1 MADDRKQESR
11 RTGRGHLSTIDLLP
25 DDIRIQ
31 INDELRERRMTQMEI
46 LDSIN
51 SMLVARGW
59 SPISKSAFNRY
70 ALNFEERVTKMRH
83 AREAANAIV
92 GKLDVDKNTDI
103 GLATTEL
110 VKTAVFDRVFNDHDE
125 LDVDAIN
132 KLALAMQRIE
142 KASADNDKRVSEIR
156 RRAIEEAAEEVE
168 ETARQMGQ
176 TAEQAQFWREKVLG
190 VR

>member
-1 MADDRKQESR
+1 MSAKRQ
-11 RTGRGHLSTIDLLP
+11 GRGRLSTIDRLP
-25 DDIRIQ
+25 EDIRVQ
-31 INDELRERRMTQMEI
+31 INDELRERRMTQVEI
-46 LDSIN
+46 LDTIN
-51 SMLVARGW
+51 AMLLMRGEN
-59 SPISKSAFNRY
+59 PISKSAFNRY

-110 VKTAVFDRVFNDHDE
+110 VKTAVFDKVFNDQDE
-125 LDVDAIN
+125 LDVDTIN
-132 KLALAMQRIE
+132 KLALAVQRLE
-142 KASADNDKRVSEIR
+142 KASSDNDKRVAEIR
-156 RRAIEEAAEEVE
+156 RRAIEEAAQEVE